1 MTSNRPYL
9 VRALFDWIVDNNCTP
24 YVILSAEMPG
34 VDVPPEH
41 VEDGKIVL
49 NVSPTAVRDLN
60 IANDTV
66 SFDGRFAGR
75 PHRIIAPIGGVLAI
89 YAKETGQG
97 MAFEEESDDGSPT
110 DSPEGAPEGSPRS
123 LDGPSSSHLKVV
135 K

>member
-9 VRALFDWIVDNNCTP
+9 ARALFDWIVDNNCTP
-24 YVILSAEMPG
+24 YIVLSAELPG
-34 VDVPPEH
+34 VEVPLDY

-49 NVSPTAVRDLN
+49 NVSATAVRDFH

-75 PHRIIAPIGGVLAI
+75 SHRIRSPIGGLLAI

-97 MAFEEESDDGSPT
+97 MAFEEESDG
-110 DSPEGAPEGSPRS
+110 GSPRP
-123 LDGPSSSHLKVV
+123 GEPSGVHLKVV

>member
-9 VRALFDWIVDNNCTP
+9 ARALFDWIVDNNCTP
-24 YVILSAEMPG
+24 YIILSAELSG
-34 VDVPPEH
+34 VEVPLDY

-75 PHRIIAPIGGVLAI
+75 SHRITSPIGGLLAI

-97 MAFEEESDDGSPT
+97 MAFEEESDDDGSP
-110 DSPEGAPEGSPRS
+110 GGVPRP
-123 LDGPSSSHLKVV
+123 GEPSGGHLKVV

>member
-9 VRALFDWIVDNNCTP
+9 ARALFDWIVDNNCTP
-24 YVILSAEMPG
+24 YIVLSAELPG
-34 VDVPPEH
+34 VEVPLDY

-49 NVSPTAVRDLN
+49 NVSPTAVRDFH

-66 SFDGRFAGR
+66 SFDSRFAGR
-75 PHRIIAPIGGVLAI
+75 SHRIRSPIGGLLAI

-97 MAFEEESDDGSPT
+97 MAFEEESDG
-110 DSPEGAPEGSPRS
+110 GSPRP
-123 LDGPSSSHLKVV
+123 GEPSGGHLKVV

>member
-9 VRALFDWIVDNNCTP
+9 ARALFDWIVDNNCTP
-24 YVILSAEMPG
+24 YIVLSAELPG
-34 VDVPPEH
+34 VEVPLDY

-49 NVSPTAVRDLN
+49 NVSATAVRDFH

-75 PHRIIAPIGGVLAI
+75 SHRIRSPIGGLLAI

-97 MAFEEESDDGSPT
+97 MAFEEESDG
-110 DSPEGAPEGSPRS
+110 GSPRP
-123 LDGPSSSHLKVV
+123 GEPSGGHLKVV

>member
-24 YVILSAEMPG
+24 YIILSAGLPG
-34 VDVPPEH
+34 VDVPPEY

-49 NVSPTAVRDLN
+49 NISPTAVRDLN
-60 IANDTV
+60 IANDSV
-66 SFDGRFAGR
+66 SFDGRFGGR
-75 PHRIIAPIGGVLAI
+75 SHRITAPIGGLLAI

-97 MAFEEESDDGSPT
+97 MAFEEESDDDGSPNG
-110 DSPEGAPEGSPRS
+110 SPEGLPT
-123 LDGPSSSHLKVV
+123 LDQPSGSHLKVV